1 MDTSSLLLV
10 AVGFAG
16 LAVGFWFGKRS
27 GGARSAGN
35 FLLLYE
41 GTRWE
46 VHQAKR
52 VEAGVQVDKTVY
64 PEGVITPLRLGADC
78 IVYIAGIERVALAD
92 HEALERA
99 RLSVVLAEM
108 FSGAGDI
115 ARTLQLAGV
124 VVPLLVAL
132 WMGWTVAGLGGQIA
146 STQVGVQSVLTTMKE
161 GLVCKV

>member
-1 MDTSSLLLV
+1 MDTSVLLLV
-10 AVGFAG
+10 AIGFAG
-16 LAVGFWFGKRS
+16 AAFGFLLGKRS
-27 GGARSAGN
+27 VPSSAGN

-46 VHQAKR
+46 VHQVKR
-52 VEAGVQVDKTVY
+52 VAAGVEVGKTIY
-64 PEGVITPLRLGADC
+64 PEGAITPLALMDGL

-99 RLSVVLAEM
+99 RRSVVLAEM

-115 ARTLQLAGV
+115 ARTLQIASMA
-124 VVPLLVAL
+124 VPLLVAL
-132 WMGWTVAGLGGQIA
+132 WMGFTVSGLGSQIA
-146 STQVGVQSVLTTMKE
+146 STQVGVQTVLTTMRE